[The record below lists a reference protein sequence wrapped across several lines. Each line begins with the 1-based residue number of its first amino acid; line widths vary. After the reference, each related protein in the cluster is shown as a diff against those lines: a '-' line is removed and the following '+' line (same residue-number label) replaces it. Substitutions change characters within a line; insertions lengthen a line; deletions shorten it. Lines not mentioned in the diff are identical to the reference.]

1 MSTVIS
7 QRGSLGVRAGRS
19 VSSLAIR
26 LAVPVVLV
34 IAWEVATQAANNL
47 FFPPPS
53 EIVARMWALWFSGP
67 APLFFTPAVAE
78 DILPSLARM
87 LGGWGIAA
95 VIGITLGFLIGSFR
109 KVSWLVEPLLHFL
122 RSVPGPALLPVFMI
136 LLGTDWQM
144 RVSLIAFGCIWPVIL
159 NTIDG
164 VREVDRTQLETA
176 KAFALPRRA
185 RVFTIILPS
194 ASPKIFAGLS
204 VSLAIALVLM
214 VISELYVATS
224 GIGFQIQRAQQ
235 VFALADMWAGILLI
249 AILGLLL
256 NFIFTL
262 VEFRVL
268 RWYRGARR
276 HDD

>member
-1 MSTVIS
+1 MTAVIAERPS
-7 QRGSLGVRAGRS
+7 IGARAGRQMGN
-19 VSSLAIR
+19 LAIR
-26 LAVPVVLV
+26 LAVPVALV
-34 IAWEVATQAANNL
+34 VVWEVATQTANNL

-53 EIVARMWALWFSGP
+53 VIATRMIELWFSGP
-67 APLFFTPAVAE
+67 APLFFTPAVAT

-95 VIGITLGFLIGSFR
+95 VIGITIGFLIGSFK
-109 KVSWLVEPLLHFL
+109 KVSWTVEPMLHFL

-144 RVSLIAFGCIWPVIL
+144 RVALIAFGCIWPVIL

-176 KAFALPRRA
+176 RAFALPRRA
-185 RVFTIILPS
+185 RVFQIILPS

-214 VISELYVATS
+214 VVSELYVATA

-235 VFALADMWAGILLI
+235 MFALADMWAGILLI
-249 AILGLLL
+249 AILGLML
-256 NFIFTL
+256 NLIFTL
-262 VEFRVL
+262 VEYRVL